1 MWFLVSLLLLQFC
14 LMFLLLVSTAMFDVL
29 FISYKLLIV
38 PGLYTRLYNF
48 IRQSFN
54 YSLSNHFWYLQRI
67 NMFHYYFSFDFLLLS
82 SGWLG
87 YLLLIFVF
95 FLLSASVTCFHFCFH
110 FIFLMHFQIFLKL
123 HSPEISLF
131 DSLECFLYVYLF
143 SFMYTLQLSTAT
155 ALVFYFLFWSC

>member
-14 LMFLLLVSTAMFDVL
+14 LMFFLLVSTAMFDVL
-29 FISYKLLIV
+29 FISYKILIV
-38 PGLYTRLYNF
+38 PGLYTRLYNS
-48 IRQSFN
+48 IRQSFS

-67 NMFHYYFSFDFLLLS
+67 NMFHYYFPLIFYYWVQDDWVIYCWSLFS
-82 SGWLG
+82 SYCLHLWHVF
-87 YLLLIFVF
+87 IFVF
-95 FLLSASVTCFHFCFH
+95 I
-110 FIFLMHFQIFLKL
+110 IFLMHFQIFLKL

-143 SFMYTLQLSTAT
+143 SFMYTLQLLTAT